1 MVGSAVFYVGIDTRV
16 LRRSFIKAC
25 LEFVSSA
32 LRFIFQ
38 IESFWF
44 NYHGMSMDIVIFSLF
59 L

>member
-1 MVGSAVFYVGIDTRV
+1 MVGTVVFYVGIDSRV
-16 LRRSFIKAC
+16 FQCSFIKAC
-25 LEFVSSA
+25 LEFLSSA

-44 NYHGMSMDIVIFSLF
+44 NYHGVSTDIVTFSLS